1 MIQISR
7 RDLIRHVVFPGLL
20 YIILFFGA
28 SEIIEHTYL
37 NQLQDST
44 IHVLHFIRGIFS
56 VCFVVAAILYSLSRA
71 EESFNRRMEAVCGLL
86 NVSNKGIIGFD
97 SAWRVVSL
105 NHQARQMLGDIHSEE
120 FSDWVQNLRNEFP
133 THSEF
138 ECSNPAEDRVLR
150 VDALQS
156 HPNGSLLL
164 LHDATLEKKQEEKW
178 LVAEKMASVG
188 RMAAG
193 LAHEI
198 GTPLNIISGRAEL
211 IEQMQS
217 KICVNCTHSPE
228 CAVQKHIRII
238 FEQIERISAIIR
250 QLLTQTRAPAAA
262 KQYFDLNTCVERVV
276 EFLQPVLEKNNI
288 LLQSHLSRNLP
299 NLYGFPDQFQQV
311 LINLLSNSV
320 DALESGGRI
329 QVSTVFQNGGVAL
342 AVADDG
348 CGISQSDLTRI
359 FDPFFTTKEFG
370 KGTGLGLTVTSN
382 IVRAHGGT
390 IDVQTKPHHGTS
402 FTIHLPVEAPVC

>member
-1 MIQISR
+1 
-7 RDLIRHVVFPGLL
+7 VL
-20 YIILFFGA
+20 YIILFFGG
-28 SEIIEHTYL
+28 SEMIEHIFL
-37 NQLQDST
+37 NRLQDST
-44 IHVLHFIRGIFS
+44 IHLLHFIRGIFS
-56 VCFVVAAILYSLSRA
+56 VCFVVAAIMYSLSRA
-71 EESFNRRMEAVCGLL
+71 EKSFNNRMESVCGLL

-105 NHQARQMLGDIHSEE
+105 NHQARQMLGDIDSEQ
-120 FSDWVQNLRNEFP
+120 FQTWVERLRKEFP
-133 THSEF
+133 DHSEF
-138 ECSNPAEDRVLR
+138 ECPNPAEDRLLR
-150 VDALQS
+150 IDALQS
-156 HPNGSLLL
+156 HPSGSLLL
-164 LHDATLEKKQEEKW
+164 LHDATTEKKQEEKW

-211 IEQMQS
+211 IEQMQA
-217 KICVNCTHSPE
+217 KICVDCKHSPE

-250 QLLTQTRAPAAA
+250 QLLTQTREPSVA

-276 EFLQPVLEKNNI
+276 EFLQPVFEKNNI
-288 LLQSHLSRNLP
+288 TLQSHLSRNLP

-329 QVSTVFQNGGVAL
+329 QVSTKFQDGSIAL
-342 AVADDG
+342 AVTDSG
-348 CGISQSDLTRI
+348 CGISQTDLTRI

-390 IDVQTKPHHGTS
+390 IDVQTKPHQGTS